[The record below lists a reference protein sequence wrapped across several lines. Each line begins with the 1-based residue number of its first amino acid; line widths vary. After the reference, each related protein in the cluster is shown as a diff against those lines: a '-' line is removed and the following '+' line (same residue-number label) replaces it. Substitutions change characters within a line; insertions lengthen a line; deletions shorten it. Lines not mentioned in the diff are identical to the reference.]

1 MKRTIDLN
9 SADWCELVFDGK
21 NKEYGAYAM
30 RQTSGRR
37 HILAFGI
44 MIIAVAFLALLP
56 NIMEKVKASVNYNI
70 GTTTTVEIGGIKV
83 KEEEKTVELP
93 KVELPPARDI
103 RNSIKYTPP
112 VITKDVNVNDEN
124 ELKSIDKVLENPKI
138 AIGYVNRMDGTNNA
152 DAELA
157 RDLLKITASGTG
169 GGGTTVTDVFRTA
182 EVMPQFPG
190 GTTELYKYISENLR
204 YPAIDIEMGTQGQVV
219 IQFVVG
225 LSGEIKEAKI
235 LRGISV
241 NCDKEAMRV
250 VKGMPKWIPGRQN
263 GNLVQ
268 VYFTLPISF
277 KLK

>member
-30 RQTSGRR
+30 RQTSWRR

-138 AIGYVNRMDGTNNA
+138 AIGYVDRMDGTNNA